1 MKVSPVTAAGRRLLG
16 WGVTDDEPRSA
27 RCYAFDLQVG
37 GAITIAL
44 PVARAVILMRRKYLV
59 RTQDGSP
66 TGATWLWSV
75 TSCATVRN

>member
-37 GAITIAL
+37 GAITITCL
-44 PVARAVILMRRKYLV
+44 WRAR
-59 RTQDGSP
+59 
-66 TGATWLWSV
+66 
-75 TSCATVRN
+75 